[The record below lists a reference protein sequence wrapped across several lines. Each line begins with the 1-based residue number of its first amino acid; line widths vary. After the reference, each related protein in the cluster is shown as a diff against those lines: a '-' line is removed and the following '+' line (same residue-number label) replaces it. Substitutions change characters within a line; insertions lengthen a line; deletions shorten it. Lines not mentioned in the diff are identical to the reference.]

1 LPVKKRN
8 IWYYAGITLL
18 FIAVAWWLFV
28 GRDRGTV
35 TQGGTAK
42 GTAAPVAVEI
52 APVERGRLVRMQ
64 TFTGTLLPGAQFD
77 LSTQIAG
84 RLDDLKVD
92 LGDTVRRG
100 QVLALLDDDKY
111 RFEVEQAKA
120 ELEVAR
126 ANLAEAES
134 SLAIRRR
141 EYERAEQ
148 LRKQRVASEAELDSA
163 RAEYQAQQAR
173 VRVASAQVAQK
184 QAALMGAE
192 LMLSY
197 TVIRADWQD
206 NDHTRVVGERYT
218 DEGTYLSANTPIV
231 SIVRIDTLIAVAY
244 VSERD
249 YPHLSVGRRVEVTA
263 DAIPDRTFSGRL
275 VRLAPVVSEASRQ
288 ARMEIAVDNPD
299 MTLKP
304 GMFVRLETEMDRSD
318 DACIVPRTALVE
330 RPGRRALYTV
340 DLEAGTARY
349 VLVETGVETRDLVEI
364 RRPSLDGF
372 VVTLGQHLLSDGAP
386 ILVPAGFEADGKKQ
400 GSAPYSDMPGGGPS
414 Q

>member
-1 LPVKKRN
+1 VKKKN

-18 FIAVAWWLFV
+18 AFAVAWWLFIE
-28 GRDRGTV
+28 RDSDQV
-35 TQGGTAK
+35 PQGVAPK
-42 GTAAPVAVEI
+42 GAAAPVAVEI
-52 APVERGRLVRMQ
+52 APVERGPLVQIQ
-64 TFTGTLLPGAQFD
+64 TFTGTLRPGAQFD

-92 LGDTVRRG
+92 LGDTVGQG
-100 QVLALLDDDKY
+100 QVVALLDDDKY
-111 RFEVEQAKA
+111 RFELEQAKA

-197 TVIRADWQD
+197 TIIRADWQD
-206 NDHTRVVGERYT
+206 NDHIRVVGERYT
-218 DEGTYLSANTPIV
+218 DEGTYLPANTPIV
-231 SIVRIDTLIAVAY
+231 SIVKIDTLTAVAY

-249 YPHLSVGRRVEVTA
+249 YPRLSVGRHVDVTV
-263 DAIPDRTFSGRL
+263 DAVPDRVFSGRL
-275 VRLAPVVSEASRQ
+275 ARLAPVVREASRQ

-299 MTLKP
+299 MILKP
-304 GMFVRLETEMDRSD
+304 GMFVRLEIEMDRSD
-318 DACIVPRTALVE
+318 DARIVPRTALVE
-330 RPGRRALYTV
+330 RPGLRALYMA
-340 DLEAGTARY
+340 DLETGSARY
-349 VLVETGVETRDLVEI
+349 VTVETGVETRDLVEI
-364 RRPSLDGF
+364 RHPPLDGF

-386 ILVPAGFEADGKKQ
+386 ILVSGGHEADGTEQ
-400 GSAPYSDMPGGGPS
+400 DDAAHSDRPGGGPS
-414 Q
+414 R